1 MNWDNSFY
9 WWIANPG
16 INFLLSLIF
25 SVIAFISILFF
36 LSNLIRLSVNQK
48 NRSRYIIGLLV
59 SMIVVGICVRWD
71 WFLIY
76 IGNLSSFLVEGIGDI
91 FMKVIYYWH
100 FYNSNQFTNTTT
112 MLQGLLERLLV
123 LNFN

>member
-1 MNWDNSFY
+1 MNWDDSFY

-25 SVIAFISILFF
+25 SAIAFISILFF

-59 SMIVVGICVRWD
+59 SMIVIGICVRWD